1 MAEKTG
7 ITSKEAAA
15 IDAEIA
21 DIDRQLAELGERKV
35 VLDDGRPRPANM
47 IKPIHSISAKD
58 LLKEYIAPL
67 EYLVDKIIP
76 TIGLAM
82 LGAPSKYYKSYM
94 CIDMAVC
101 VAEGTKFLGF
111 DTKKSGVLYMD
122 LESTKRRPKT
132 RLEQILNGAKCP
144 DNLHIVT
151 AEQKVGKIGEGL
163 EQQIEWQLQEY
174 PDIGFVIIDVLKKVR
189 PIQKRGQNDYDRD
202 YEDLGRLKEFA
213 DSRNVCILVIH
224 HTRKM
229 KDPDDPFNEPAGSSG
244 VMGVLD
250 AALVISK
257 KKREDK
263 DAKLYITGRDMPEQ
277 VLAIEFNKTTFRW
290 ENLGDSDAVE
300 HNRQINKYRN
310 SKSVQVV
317 KKLLEQ
323 GNGELTASVEDII
336 QASNWISGGALRIY
350 DTPQAV
356 GKELAGYVELF
367 KEVDNIEAIQNKK
380 DGRGKRSWSYKTY
393 AVNAVNAVEVQQCLD
408 L

>member
-1 MAEKTG
+1 MEHEKYDDAT
-7 ITSKEAAA
+7 IERTLQEALT
-15 IDAEIA
+15 
-21 DIDRQLAELGERKV
+21 RGSNQQSRRV
-35 VLDDGRPRPANM
+35 CDDGWTRPVNVT
-47 IKPIHSISAKD
+47 KPIQSINAKD

-76 TIGLAM
+76 AVGLAM

-94 CIDMAVC
+94 CIDMGLC
-101 VAEGTKFLGF
+101 IAEGVKFLGF

-132 RLEQILNGAKCP
+132 RLEQILNGAECP

-163 EQQIEWQLQEY
+163 EQQIEWQLQEFQ
-174 PDIGFVIIDVLKKVR
+174 DIGFVIIDVLKKIR

-213 DSRNVCILVIH
+213 DSRNICILVIH

-229 KDPDDPFNEPAGSSG
+229 KDPDDPFNEIAGSSG

-257 KKREDK
+257 KRREDK
-263 DAKLYITGRDMPEQ
+263 EAKLYITGRDMPEQ
-277 VLAIEFNKTTFRW
+277 VLAIEFNKSIFRW

-310 SKSVQVV
+310 SKAVQIV
-317 KKLLEQ
+317 KKLLDQ
-323 GNGELTASVEDII
+323 GDGELTASVDDII
-336 QASNWISGGALRIY
+336 QASNWIGSGALKIY

-367 KEVDNIEAIQNKK
+367 HEVYNIIATQNKK
-380 DGRGKRSWSYKTY
+380 DGRGKRSWTYKTY
-393 AVNAVNAVEVQQCLD
+393 AVNAVNAVDSQQSLD

>member
-1 MAEKTG
+1 MEHEKYDDAT
-7 ITSKEAAA
+7 IERTLQEALT
-15 IDAEIA
+15 
-21 DIDRQLAELGERKV
+21 RGSNQQSRRV
-35 VLDDGRPRPANM
+35 CDDGWTRPVNVT
-47 IKPIHSISAKD
+47 KPIQSINAKD

-76 TIGLAM
+76 AVGLAM

-94 CIDMAVC
+94 CIDMGLC
-101 VAEGTKFLGF
+101 IAEGVKFLGF

-132 RLEQILNGAKCP
+132 RLEQILNGAECP

-163 EQQIEWQLQEY
+163 EQQIEWQLQEFQ
-174 PDIGFVIIDVLKKVR
+174 DIGFVIIDVLKKIR

-213 DSRNVCILVIH
+213 DSRNICILVIH

-229 KDPDDPFNEPAGSSG
+229 KDPDDPFNELAGSSG

-257 KKREDK
+257 KRREDK
-263 DAKLYITGRDMPEQ
+263 EAKLYITGRDMPEQ
-277 VLAIEFNKTTFRW
+277 VLAIEFNKSIFRW
-290 ENLGDSDAVE
+290 ENLGDPDAVE

-310 SKSVQVV
+310 SKAVQIV
-317 KKLLEQ
+317 KKLLDQ
-323 GNGELTASVEDII
+323 GDGELTASVDDII
-336 QASNWISGGALRIY
+336 QASNWIGSGALKIY

-367 KEVDNIEAIQNKK
+367 HEVDNIIATQNKK
-380 DGRGKRSWSYKTY
+380 DGRGKRSWTYKTY
-393 AVNAVNAVEVQQCLD
+393 AVNAVNAVDSQQSLD

>member
-1 MAEKTG
+1 MEHEKYDDAT
-7 ITSKEAAA
+7 IERTLQEALT
-15 IDAEIA
+15 
-21 DIDRQLAELGERKV
+21 RGSNQQSRRV
-35 VLDDGRPRPANM
+35 CDDGWTRPVNVT
-47 IKPIHSISAKD
+47 KPIQSINAKD

-76 TIGLAM
+76 AVGLAM

-94 CIDMAVC
+94 CIDMGLC
-101 VAEGTKFLGF
+101 IAEGVKFLGF

-132 RLEQILNGAKCP
+132 RLEQILNGAECP

-163 EQQIEWQLQEY
+163 EQQIEWQLQEFQ
-174 PDIGFVIIDVLKKVR
+174 DIGFVIIDVLKKIR

-213 DSRNVCILVIH
+213 DSRNICILVIH

-229 KDPDDPFNEPAGSSG
+229 KDPDDPFNELAGSSG

-257 KKREDK
+257 KRREDK
-263 DAKLYITGRDMPEQ
+263 EAKLYITGRDMPEQ
-277 VLAIEFNKTTFRW
+277 VLAIEFNKSIFRW

-310 SKSVQVV
+310 SKAVQIV
-317 KKLLEQ
+317 KKLLDQ
-323 GNGELTASVEDII
+323 GDGELTASVDDII
-336 QASNWISGGALRIY
+336 QASNWIGSGALKIY

-367 KEVDNIEAIQNKK
+367 HEVDNIIATQNKK
-380 DGRGKRSWSYKTY
+380 DGRGKRSWTYKTY
-393 AVNAVNAVEVQQCLD
+393 AVNAVNAVDSQQSLD

>member
-1 MAEKTG
+1 MEHEKYDDAT
-7 ITSKEAAA
+7 IERTLQEALT
-15 IDAEIA
+15 
-21 DIDRQLAELGERKV
+21 RGSNQQSRRV
-35 VLDDGRPRPANM
+35 CDDGWTRPVNVT
-47 IKPIHSISAKD
+47 KPIQSINAKD

-76 TIGLAM
+76 AVGLAM

-94 CIDMAVC
+94 CIDMGLC
-101 VAEGTKFLGF
+101 IAEGVKFLGF

-132 RLEQILNGAKCP
+132 RLEQILNGAECP

-163 EQQIEWQLQEY
+163 EQQIEWQLQEFQ
-174 PDIGFVIIDVLKKVR
+174 DIGFVIIDVLKKIR

-213 DSRNVCILVIH
+213 DSRNICILVIH

-229 KDPDDPFNEPAGSSG
+229 KDPDDPFNELAGSSG

-257 KKREDK
+257 KRREDK
-263 DAKLYITGRDMPEQ
+263 EAKLYITGRDMPEQ
-277 VLAIEFNKTTFRW
+277 VLAIEFNKSIFRW

-310 SKSVQVV
+310 SKAVQIGN
-317 KKLLEQ
+317 KLL
-323 GNGELTASVEDII
+323 D
-336 QASNWISGGALRIY
+336 
-350 DTPQAV
+350 
-356 GKELAGYVELF
+356 K
-367 KEVDNIEAIQNKK
+367 
-380 DGRGKRSWSYKTY
+380 
-393 AVNAVNAVEVQQCLD
+393 
-408 L
+408 

>member
-1 MAEKTG
+1 MAEE
-7 ITSKEAAA
+7 SKEYDEAR
-15 IDAEIA
+15 
-21 DIDRQLAELGERKV
+21 IDRAVQTVFEQGHNKQSGTV
-35 VLDDGRPRPANM
+35 CDGGRFRPVNEV
-47 IKPIHSISAKD
+47 KPIHSINAQD

-76 TIGLAM
+76 AVGLAM

-94 CIDMAVC
+94 CVDMGLC
-101 VAEGTKFLGF
+101 VAEGVKFLGF

-132 RLEQILNGAKCP
+132 RIEQVLNGAKCP

-163 EQQIEWQLQEY
+163 EQQIEWQLQEF

-189 PIQKRGQNDYDRD
+189 PVQKRGQNDYDRD

-213 DSRNVCILVIH
+213 DSRNICILVIH

-229 KDPDDPFNEPAGSSG
+229 KDPDDPFNELAGSSG

-277 VLAIEFNKTTFRW
+277 VLAIEFNKSIFRW
-290 ENLGDSDAVE
+290 ENLGDSESVE

-310 SKSVQVV
+310 SKAVQVI
-317 KKLLEQ
+317 KRLIEQ
-323 GNGELTASVEDII
+323 GNGELAASVDDII
-336 QASNWISGGALRIY
+336 QASNWIGGGVLKIF
-350 DTPQAV
+350 DDSSAV
-356 GKELAGYVELF
+356 GREISSYLDLF
-367 KEVDNIEAIQNKK
+367 KEVDNIDVTQ
-380 DGRGKRSWSYKTY
+380 KRSGNKRVYVYKRT
-393 AVNAVNAVEVQQCLD
+393 VTTVTTVTCTQQSLN

>member
-1 MAEKTG
+1 MEHEKYDDAT
-7 ITSKEAAA
+7 IERTLQEALT
-15 IDAEIA
+15 
-21 DIDRQLAELGERKV
+21 RGSNQQSRRV
-35 VLDDGRPRPANM
+35 CDDGWTRQVNVT
-47 IKPIHSISAKD
+47 KPIQSINAKD

-76 TIGLAM
+76 AVGLAM

-94 CIDMAVC
+94 CIDMGLC
-101 VAEGTKFLGF
+101 IAEGVKFLGF

-132 RLEQILNGAKCP
+132 RLEQILNGAECP

-163 EQQIEWQLQEY
+163 EQQIEWQLQEFQ
-174 PDIGFVIIDVLKKVR
+174 DIGFVIIDVLKKIR

-213 DSRNVCILVIH
+213 DSRNICILVIH

-229 KDPDDPFNEPAGSSG
+229 KDPDDPFNELAGSSG

-257 KKREDK
+257 KRREDK
-263 DAKLYITGRDMPEQ
+263 EAKLYITGRDMPEQ
-277 VLAIEFNKTTFRW
+277 VLAIEFNKSIFRW

-310 SKSVQVV
+310 SKAVQIV
-317 KKLLEQ
+317 KKLLDQ
-323 GNGELTASVEDII
+323 GDGELTASVDDII
-336 QASNWISGGALRIY
+336 QASNWIGSGALKIY

-367 KEVDNIEAIQNKK
+367 NEVDNIIATQNKK
-380 DGRGKRSWSYKTY
+380 DGRGKRSWTYKTY
-393 AVNAVNAVEVQQCLD
+393 AVNAVNAVDSQQSLD

>member
-1 MAEKTG
+1 MQEGLTEYERQR
-7 ITSKEAAA
+7 I
-15 IDAEIA
+15 INEIA
-21 DIDRQLAELGERKV
+21 GSEGRARV
-35 VLDDGRPRPANM
+35 VPDNGRFRPVNDL
-47 IKPIHSISAKD
+47 KPIHSINAKD

-76 TIGLAM
+76 AVGLAM

-94 CIDMAVC
+94 CIDMGLC
-101 VAEGTKFLGF
+101 VAEGVKFLGF

-132 RLEQILNGAKCP
+132 RLEQILNGTECP

-163 EQQIEWQLQEY
+163 EQQIEWQLQEF

-189 PIQKRGQNDYDRD
+189 PAQKHGQNDYDRD

-213 DSRNVCILVIH
+213 DSRNICILVIH

-229 KDPDDPFNEPAGSSG
+229 KDPDDPFNELAGSSG

-277 VLAIEFNKTTFRW
+277 VLAIEFNRSIFRW
-290 ENLGDSDAVE
+290 ENLGDSEAVE
-300 HNRQINKYRN
+300 HSRQINKYRN
-310 SKSVQVV
+310 SKAVQVV
-317 KKLLEQ
+317 KKLLSQ
-323 GNGELTASVEDII
+323 GNGELTVSVDEII
-336 QASNWISGGALRIY
+336 QASNWIGSGALKIY
-350 DTPQAV
+350 DDPSV
-356 GKELAGYVELF
+356 IGRELSSYLGLF
-367 KEVDNIEAIQNKK
+367 KEVDNIDVTQ
-380 DGRGKRSWSYKTY
+380 KRSGNKRVYIYKST
-393 AVNAVNAVEVQQCLD
+393 VTTVTTVTCTQQSLD

>member
-1 MAEKTG
+1 MQEGLTEYERQR
-7 ITSKEAAA
+7 I
-15 IDAEIA
+15 INEIA
-21 DIDRQLAELGERKV
+21 GSEGRARV
-35 VLDDGRPRPANM
+35 VPDNGRFRPVNDL
-47 IKPIHSISAKD
+47 KPIHSINAKD

-76 TIGLAM
+76 AVGLAM

-94 CIDMAVC
+94 CIDMGLC
-101 VAEGTKFLGF
+101 VAEGVKFLGF

-132 RLEQILNGAKCP
+132 RLEQILNGTECP

-163 EQQIEWQLQEY
+163 EQQIEWQLQEF

-189 PIQKRGQNDYDRD
+189 PAQKHGQNDYDRD

-213 DSRNVCILVIH
+213 DSRNICILVIH

-229 KDPDDPFNEPAGSSG
+229 KDPDDPFNELAGSSG

-277 VLAIEFNKTTFRW
+277 VLAIEFNKSIFRW
-290 ENLGDSDAVE
+290 ENLGDSETVE
-300 HNRQINKYRN
+300 HSRQINKYRN
-310 SKSVQVV
+310 SKAVQVV
-317 KKLLEQ
+317 KKLLSQE
-323 GNGELTASVEDII
+323 NGELVASADDII
-336 QASNWISGGALRIY
+336 QASNWIGKGALKIY
-350 DTPQAV
+350 DAPQAV

-367 KEVDNIEAIQNKK
+367 HEVDNIIATQNKK
-380 DGRGKRSWSYKTY
+380 DGHGKRSWTYRTY
-393 AVNAVNAVEVQQCLD
+393 AVNAVNAVDGQQSLD

>member
-1 MAEKTG
+1 MEHEKYDDAT
-7 ITSKEAAA
+7 IERTLQEALT
-15 IDAEIA
+15 
-21 DIDRQLAELGERKV
+21 RGSNQQSRRV
-35 VLDDGRPRPANM
+35 CDDGWTRPVNVT
-47 IKPIHSISAKD
+47 KPIQSINAKD

-76 TIGLAM
+76 AVGLAM

-94 CIDMAVC
+94 CIDMGLC
-101 VAEGTKFLGF
+101 IAEGVKFLGF

-132 RLEQILNGAKCP
+132 RLEQILNGAECP

-163 EQQIEWQLQEY
+163 EQQIEWQLQEFQ
-174 PDIGFVIIDVLKKVR
+174 DIGFVIIDVLKKIR

-213 DSRNVCILVIH
+213 DSRNICILVIH

-229 KDPDDPFNEPAGSSG
+229 KDPDDPFNELAGSSG

-257 KKREDK
+257 KRREDK
-263 DAKLYITGRDMPEQ
+263 EAKLYITGRDMPEQ
-277 VLAIEFNKTTFRW
+277 VLAIEFNKSIFRW

-310 SKSVQVV
+310 SKAVQIV
-317 KKLLEQ
+317 KKLLDQ
-323 GNGELTASVEDII
+323 GDGELTASVDDII
-336 QASNWISGGALRIY
+336 QASNWIGSGALKIY

-367 KEVDNIEAIQNKK
+367 HEVDNIIAMQNKK
-380 DGRGKRSWSYKTY
+380 DGRGKRSWTYKTY
-393 AVNAVNAVEVQQCLD
+393 AVNAVNAVDSQQSLD

>member
-1 MAEKTG
+1 MEHEKYDDAT
-7 ITSKEAAA
+7 IERTLQEALT
-15 IDAEIA
+15 
-21 DIDRQLAELGERKV
+21 RGSNQQSRRV
-35 VLDDGRPRPANM
+35 CDDGWTRPVNVT
-47 IKPIHSISAKD
+47 KPIQSINAKD

-76 TIGLAM
+76 AVGLAM

-94 CIDMAVC
+94 CIDMGLC
-101 VAEGTKFLGF
+101 IAEGVKFLGF

-132 RLEQILNGAKCP
+132 RLEQILNGAECP

-163 EQQIEWQLQEY
+163 EQQIEWQLQEFQ
-174 PDIGFVIIDVLKKVR
+174 DIGFVIIDVLKKIR

-213 DSRNVCILVIH
+213 DSRNICILVIH

-229 KDPDDPFNEPAGSSG
+229 KDPDDPFNELAGSSG

-257 KKREDK
+257 KRREDK
-263 DAKLYITGRDMPEQ
+263 EAKLYITGRDMPEQ
-277 VLAIEFNKTTFRW
+277 VLAIEFNKSIFRW

-310 SKSVQVV
+310 SKAVQIV
-317 KKLLEQ
+317 KKLLDQ
-323 GNGELTASVEDII
+323 GDGELTASVDDII
-336 QASNWISGGALRIY
+336 QASNWIGSGALKIY

-367 KEVDNIEAIQNKK
+367 NEVDNIIATQNKK
-380 DGRGKRSWSYKTY
+380 DGRGKRSWTYKTY
-393 AVNAVNAVEVQQCLD
+393 AVNAVNAVDSQQSHD

>member
-1 MAEKTG
+1 MEHEKYDDAT
-7 ITSKEAAA
+7 IERTLQEALT
-15 IDAEIA
+15 
-21 DIDRQLAELGERKV
+21 RGSNQQSRRV
-35 VLDDGRPRPANM
+35 CDDGWTRPVNVT
-47 IKPIHSISAKD
+47 KPIQSINAKD

-76 TIGLAM
+76 AVGLAM

-94 CIDMAVC
+94 CIDMGLC
-101 VAEGTKFLGF
+101 IAEGVKFLGF

-122 LESTKRRPKT
+122 QESTKRRPKT
-132 RLEQILNGAKCP
+132 RLEQILNGAECP

-163 EQQIEWQLQEY
+163 EQQIEWQLQEFQ
-174 PDIGFVIIDVLKKVR
+174 DIGFVIIDVLKKIR

-213 DSRNVCILVIH
+213 DSRNICILVIH

-229 KDPDDPFNEPAGSSG
+229 KDPDDPFNELAGSSG

-257 KKREDK
+257 KRREDK
-263 DAKLYITGRDMPEQ
+263 EAKLYITGRDMPEQ
-277 VLAIEFNKTTFRW
+277 VLAIEFNKSIFRW

-310 SKSVQVV
+310 SKAVQIV
-317 KKLLEQ
+317 KKLLDQ
-323 GNGELTASVEDII
+323 GDGELTASVDDII
-336 QASNWISGGALRIY
+336 QASNWIGSGALKIY

-367 KEVDNIEAIQNKK
+367 HEVDNIIATQNKK
-380 DGRGKRSWSYKTY
+380 DGRGKRSWTYKTY
-393 AVNAVNAVEVQQCLD
+393 AVNAVNAVDSQQSLD

>member
-1 MAEKTG
+1 M
-7 ITSKEAAA
+7 
-15 IDAEIA
+15 
-21 DIDRQLAELGERKV
+21 V
-35 VLDDGRPRPANM
+35 FDDGRPRPANM

-94 CIDMAVC
+94 CIDMAIC
-101 VAEGTKFLGF
+101 ITEGMKFLGF

-132 RLEQILNGAKCP
+132 RLEQVLDGAECP

-202 YEDLGRLKEFA
+202 YEDLGKLKEFA
-213 DSRNVCILVIH
+213 DSRNICILVIH

-229 KDPDDPFNEPAGSSG
+229 KDPDDPFNELSGSTG

-257 KKREDK
+257 KRREDK
-263 DAKLYITGRDMPEQ
+263 DAKLYITGRDMPEK

-310 SKSVQVV
+310 SKAVQVV

-323 GNGELTASVEDII
+323 GNGELAASAYDII

-350 DTPQAV
+350 DEPAVV

-367 KEVDNIEAIQNKK
+367 REVDNIEVSNRRSGKK
-380 DGRGKRSWSYKTY
+380 RECLYKTN
-393 AVNAVNAVEVQQCLD
+393 VTPVTSVTCTQQSLD

>member
-1 MAEKTG
+1 MAENNKDYD
-7 ITSKEAAA
+7 EAG
-15 IDAEIA
+15 
-21 DIDRQLAELGERKV
+21 IDRAVQDFIEKRDHKQSGAV
-35 VLDDGRPRPANM
+35 FDGGRFRLINVPQ
-47 IKPIHSISAKD
+47 PIHSIKAKD
-58 LLKEYIAPL
+58 LLNEYIAPL

-94 CIDMAVC
+94 CIDMGLC

-132 RLEQILNGAKCP
+132 RLEQILNGAECP

-163 EQQIEWQLQEY
+163 EQQIEWQLQEF

-189 PIQKRGQNDYDRD
+189 PVQKRGQNDYDRD
-202 YEDLGRLKEFA
+202 YEDLGMLKEFA
-213 DSRNVCILVIH
+213 DSRNICILVIH

-229 KDPDDPFNEPAGSSG
+229 KDPDDPFNELAGSSG

-263 DAKLYITGRDMPEQ
+263 EAKLYITGRDMPEQ
-277 VLAIEFNKTTFRW
+277 VLAIEFNKSAFRW
-290 ENLGDSDAVE
+290 ENLGDSQMVE

-310 SKSVQVV
+310 SKAVQVI
-317 KKLLEQ
+317 KKLLSQE
-323 GNGELTASVEDII
+323 NGEITVSVDEII
-336 QASNWISGGALRIY
+336 QASNWIGSGALKIY

-367 KEVDNIEAIQNKK
+367 HEVDNIIAENRKGAH
-380 DGRGKRSWSYKTY
+380 GKRSWTYKT
-393 AVNAVNAVEVQQCLD
+393 NATNATNATNVQQSLD

>member
-1 MAEKTG
+1 MAEGLTEYERQR
-7 ITSKEAAA
+7 I
-15 IDAEIA
+15 INEIA
-21 DIDRQLAELGERKV
+21 GSEGRARV
-35 VLDDGRPRPANM
+35 VPDNGRFRPVNDL
-47 IKPIHSISAKD
+47 KPIHSINAKD

-76 TIGLAM
+76 AVGLAM

-94 CIDMAVC
+94 CIDMGLC
-101 VAEGTKFLGF
+101 VAEGVKFLGF

-132 RLEQILNGAKCP
+132 RLEQILNGTECP

-163 EQQIEWQLQEY
+163 EQQIEWQLQEF

-189 PIQKRGQNDYDRD
+189 PAQKHGQNDYDRD

-213 DSRNVCILVIH
+213 DNRNICILVIH

-229 KDPDDPFNEPAGSSG
+229 KDPDDPFNELAGSSG

-277 VLAIEFNKTTFRW
+277 VLAIEFNKSIFRW
-290 ENLGDSDAVE
+290 ENLGDSEAVE
-300 HNRQINKYRN
+300 HSRQINKYRN
-310 SKSVQVV
+310 SKAVQVI
-317 KKLLEQ
+317 KKLLSQ
-323 GNGELTASVEDII
+323 GNGEITVSVDEII
-336 QASNWISGGALRIY
+336 QASNWIGSGALKIY

-356 GKELAGYVELF
+356 GKELAGYAELF
-367 KEVDNIEAIQNKK
+367 HEVDNIIAENRK
-380 DGRGKRSWSYKTY
+380 GGHGKRSWVYKTY
-393 AVNAVNAVEVQQCLD
+393 ATNATNATNVQQSLD

>member
-1 MAEKTG
+1 MEHEKYDDAT
-7 ITSKEAAA
+7 IERTLQEALT
-15 IDAEIA
+15 
-21 DIDRQLAELGERKV
+21 RGSNQQSRRV
-35 VLDDGRPRPANM
+35 CDDGWTRPVNVT
-47 IKPIHSISAKD
+47 KPIQSINAKD

-76 TIGLAM
+76 AVGLAM

-94 CIDMAVC
+94 CIDMGLC
-101 VAEGTKFLGF
+101 IAEGVKFLGF

-132 RLEQILNGAKCP
+132 RLEQILNGAECP

-163 EQQIEWQLQEY
+163 EQQIEWQLQEFQ
-174 PDIGFVIIDVLKKVR
+174 DIGFVIIDVLKKIR

-213 DSRNVCILVIH
+213 DSRNICILVIH

-229 KDPDDPFNEPAGSSG
+229 KDPDDPFNELAGSSG

-257 KKREDK
+257 KRREDK
-263 DAKLYITGRDMPEQ
+263 EAKLYITGRDMPEQ
-277 VLAIEFNKTTFRW
+277 VLAIEFNKSIFRW

-310 SKSVQVV
+310 SKAVQIV
-317 KKLLEQ
+317 KKLLDH
-323 GNGELTASVEDII
+323 GDGELTASVDDII
-336 QASNWISGGALRIY
+336 QASNWIGSGALKIY

-367 KEVDNIEAIQNKK
+367 NEVDNIIATQNKK
-380 DGRGKRSWSYKTY
+380 DGRGKRSWTYKTY
-393 AVNAVNAVEVQQCLD
+393 AVNAVNAVDSQQSLD

>member
-1 MAEKTG
+1 MAEE
-7 ITSKEAAA
+7 SKEYDEAR
-15 IDAEIA
+15 
-21 DIDRQLAELGERKV
+21 IDRAVQTVFEQGHNKQPGTV
-35 VLDDGRPRPANM
+35 CDGGRFRPVNEV
-47 IKPIHSISAKD
+47 KPIHSINAQD

-76 TIGLAM
+76 AVGLAM

-94 CIDMAVC
+94 CVDMGLC
-101 VAEGTKFLGF
+101 VAEGVKFLGF

-132 RLEQILNGAKCP
+132 RIEQVLNGAKCP

-163 EQQIEWQLQEY
+163 EQQIEWQLQEF

-189 PIQKRGQNDYDRD
+189 PVQKRGQNDYDRD

-213 DSRNVCILVIH
+213 DSRNICILVIH

-229 KDPDDPFNEPAGSSG
+229 KDPDDPFNELAGSSG

-277 VLAIEFNKTTFRW
+277 VLAIEFNKSIFRW
-290 ENLGDSDAVE
+290 ENLGDSESVE
-300 HNRQINKYRN
+300 HNRQVNKYRN
-310 SKSVQVV
+310 SKAVQVI
-317 KKLLEQ
+317 KRLIEQ
-323 GNGELTASVEDII
+323 GNGELTASVDDII
-336 QASNWISGGALRIY
+336 QASNWIGGGVLKIY

-356 GKELAGYVELF
+356 GKELSGYVELF
-367 KEVDNIEAIQNKK
+367 NEVDNIEVSSKRNGKK
-380 DGRGKRSWSYKTY
+380 REYLYKTH
-393 AVNAVNAVEVQQCLD
+393 VTHVTNVTCTQQSLN

>member
-1 MAEKTG
+1 MEHEKYDDAT
-7 ITSKEAAA
+7 IERTLQEALT
-15 IDAEIA
+15 
-21 DIDRQLAELGERKV
+21 RGSNQQSRRV
-35 VLDDGRPRPANM
+35 CDDGWTRPVNVT
-47 IKPIHSISAKD
+47 KPIQSINAKD

-76 TIGLAM
+76 AVGLAM

-94 CIDMAVC
+94 CIDMGLC
-101 VAEGTKFLGF
+101 IAEGVKFLGF

-132 RLEQILNGAKCP
+132 RLEQILNGAECP

-163 EQQIEWQLQEY
+163 EQQIEWQLQEFQ
-174 PDIGFVIIDVLKKVR
+174 DIGFVIIDVLKKIR

-213 DSRNVCILVIH
+213 DSRNICILVIH

-229 KDPDDPFNEPAGSSG
+229 KDPDDPFNELAGSSG

-257 KKREDK
+257 KRREDK
-263 DAKLYITGRDMPEQ
+263 EAKLYITGRDMPEQ
-277 VLAIEFNKTTFRW
+277 VLAIEFNKSIFRW

-310 SKSVQVV
+310 SKAVQIV
-317 KKLLEQ
+317 KKLLDQ
-323 GNGELTASVEDII
+323 GDGELTASVDDII
-336 QASNWISGGALRIY
+336 QASNWIGSGALKIY

-367 KEVDNIEAIQNKK
+367 NEVDNIIATQNKK
-380 DGRGKRSWSYKTY
+380 DGRGKRSWTYKTY
-393 AVNAVNAVEVQQCLD
+393 AVNAVNAVDSQQSLD

>member
-1 MAEKTG
+1 MAEE
-7 ITSKEAAA
+7 SKEYDEAR
-15 IDAEIA
+15 
-21 DIDRQLAELGERKV
+21 IDRAVQTVFEQGHNKQSGTV
-35 VLDDGRPRPANM
+35 CDGGRFRPVNEV
-47 IKPIHSISAKD
+47 KPIHSINAQD

-76 TIGLAM
+76 AVGLAM

-94 CIDMAVC
+94 CVDMGLC
-101 VAEGTKFLGF
+101 VAEGVKFLGF

-132 RLEQILNGAKCP
+132 RIEQVLNGAKCP

-163 EQQIEWQLQEY
+163 EQQIEWQLQEF

-189 PIQKRGQNDYDRD
+189 PVQKRGQNDYDRD

-213 DSRNVCILVIH
+213 DSRNICILVIH

-229 KDPDDPFNEPAGSSG
+229 KDPDDPFNELAGSSG

-277 VLAIEFNKTTFRW
+277 VLAIEFNKSIFRW
-290 ENLGDSDAVE
+290 ENLGDSESVE

-310 SKSVQVV
+310 SKAVQVI
-317 KKLLEQ
+317 KRLIEQ
-323 GNGELTASVEDII
+323 GNGELAASVDDII
-336 QASNWISGGALRIY
+336 QASNWIGGGVLKIF
-350 DTPQAV
+350 DDPSVV
-356 GKELAGYVELF
+356 GREISSYLDLF
-367 KEVDNIEAIQNKK
+367 KEVDNIDVTQ
-380 DGRGKRSWSYKTY
+380 KRSGNKRVYVYKRT
-393 AVNAVNAVEVQQCLD
+393 VTTVTTVTCTQQSLN